1 MKSILVFL
9 FLMVFVVC
17 PPPHEFN
24 RERIMQRRKEFQKN
38 MVDCIFKSNASAD
51 LKKQVE
57 DNKEDDL
64 RKVLHLYMN
73 KLDTSDREII
83 RDCRRELFNKMR
95 EMYRGF
101 HDRFNHTGPHGFGHG
116 FGSARDHEPREGHH
130 PSASISKP
138 QNN

>member
-1 MKSILVFL
+1 METLDTSHADT
-9 FLMVFVVC
+9 
-17 PPPHEFN
+17 HEQVAQDGCHN
-24 RERIMQRRKEFQKN
+24 
-38 MVDCIFKSNASAD
+38 
-51 LKKQVE
+51 QVE

-95 EMYRGF
+95 EMFRGF